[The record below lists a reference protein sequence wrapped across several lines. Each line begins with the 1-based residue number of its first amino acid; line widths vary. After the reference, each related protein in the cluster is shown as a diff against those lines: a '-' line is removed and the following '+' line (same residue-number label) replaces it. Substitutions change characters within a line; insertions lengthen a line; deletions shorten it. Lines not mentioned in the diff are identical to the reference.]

1 MVGTVNLPHTCPNCK
16 RTTAHTAG
24 ELQTLFGFRTI
35 PSGATNQS
43 WCRECRGKS
52 WRPEARNPGFFTP
65 TYLP

>member
-52 WRPEARNPGFFTP
+52 
-65 TYLP
+65 